1 MPSPTAL
8 IRLACLF
15 AALLGPAAHATS
27 EDAGAAKPLL
37 GETFRLS
44 GFGTAG
50 FSWYSSEL
58 ADYVG
63 TQQPDGP
70 GRTGE
75 TSASLDS
82 NLGVQL
88 DAQIVPRLSATL
100 QLLSEYLPE
109 GNWDP
114 RISVGS
120 VRWEASDQ
128 IALRLGRFQS
138 STFLATDY
146 RYVRFANAW
155 PRPPREVYGVQPTT
169 RLDGADL
176 SWSTPLWD
184 GRLQVRGG
192 GGEVS
197 SGAVASTAAQ
207 ADEIVYRGGFLRAQ
221 WESGGWL
228 ASASLAHNRVSFA
241 PSGVVGQALQLLARL
256 DPAAGEA
263 AIVEDKPNTAFA
275 LGLSYDSETWFVQ
288 AEWARAWNESIL
300 IDRSGAYLQAGHR
313 FGRTLPYLML
323 AERWTHGQKI
333 HSSNPAAEALLRV
346 LYQNQ
351 HSDQRSAS
359 LGMNVELF
367 ERVMLKTAVEWVRPT
382 SGGTGLQGNIG
393 RGYSRESP
401 QTERLL
407 TLNLDFVF

>member
-1 MPSPTAL
+1 MVSAAL
-8 IRLACLF
+8 IRLFCIVAMLAGVSAR
-15 AALLGPAAHATS
+15 AADEAAPTS
-27 EDAGAAKPLL
+27 DWLQDRL
-37 GETFRLS
+37 RLS

-50 FSWYSSEL
+50 YSWYSSTD

-70 GRTGE
+70 GRTGQ
-75 TSASLDS
+75 SSGSLDS
-82 NLGVQL
+82 NLGLQL
-88 DAQIVPRLSATL
+88 DARITGSLGATL
-100 QLLSEYLPE
+100 QVLSEYLPE
-109 GNWDP
+109 GTWTP
-114 RISVGS
+114 RLSVGS
-120 VRWEASDQ
+120 LRWEATDQ
-128 IALRLGRFQS
+128 LALRIGRFQS

-146 RYVRFANAW
+146 RYVRFANPW

-176 SWSTPLWD
+176 SWQMPLNG
-184 GRLQVRGG
+184 GRLQLRAG

-197 SGAVASTAAQ
+197 SGAVASTAGK

-228 ASASLAHNRVSFA
+228 ASASFTHDRVSFA
-241 PSGVVGQALQLLARL
+241 PSGVVGQALQLLAKL

-263 AIVEDKPNTAFA
+263 AIVEDKPNSALA
-275 LGLSYDSETWFVQ
+275 LGLAYDSDTWVVQ

-313 FGRTLPYLML
+313 FGPALPYLMV

-333 HSSNPAAEALLRV
+333 HSANPAAESLLRL
-346 LYQNQ
+346 LYRNQ
-351 HSDQRSAS
+351 HSDQRSLT
-359 LGMNVELF
+359 LGMNLELR
-367 ERVMLKTAVEWVRPT
+367 ERLMLKSAVEWVKPD

-393 RGYSRESP
+393 PGYSREAPKS
-401 QTERLL
+401 ERLL

>member
-1 MPSPTAL
+1 MCL
-8 IRLACLF
+8 RFACL
-15 AALLGPAAHATS
+15 AVALLGPIGHAAAQDES
-27 EDAGAAKPLL
+27 AAQAGF
-37 GETFRLS
+37 GERFRVS

-50 FSWYSSEL
+50 FSAYSSEV

-75 TSASLDS
+75 TSGSLDS

-88 DAQIVPRLSATL
+88 DAQILPQLSATL
-100 QLLSEYLPE
+100 QVLSEYLPE

-114 RISVGS
+114 RVSVGS
-120 VRWEASDQ
+120 LRWEASDQ
-128 IALRLGRFQS
+128 LALRVGRFQS

-176 SWSTPLWD
+176 SWQMPLRD
-184 GRLQVRGG
+184 GRLMIRAG
-192 GGEVS
+192 GGEVT
-197 SGAVASTAAQ
+197 SGAVASTAGAS
-207 ADEIVYRGGFLRAQ
+207 DEIVYRGGFLRAQ
-221 WESGGWL
+221 WEAGSWL
-228 ASASLAHNRVSFA
+228 ASASLAHNRVTFA
-241 PSGVVGQALQLLARL
+241 PSGVVGQALQLLAKL

-263 AIVEDKPNTAFA
+263 AIVDDKPNTALA
-275 LGLSYDSETWFVQ
+275 LGLAYDSETWFVQ
-288 AEWARAWNESIL
+288 AEWARAWNDSIL

-313 FGRTLPYLML
+313 FGRALPYLML

-333 HSSNPAAEALLRV
+333 RSGIPAAEALLRV
-346 LYQNQ
+346 LYRNQ
-351 HSDQRSAS
+351 HSDQRSAT
-359 LGMNVELF
+359 LGVNVELF
-367 ERVMLKTAVEWVRPT
+367 DRAMLKGAIEWVRPA

-393 RGYSRESP
+393 PGYSRESP
-401 QTERLL
+401 KSERLF